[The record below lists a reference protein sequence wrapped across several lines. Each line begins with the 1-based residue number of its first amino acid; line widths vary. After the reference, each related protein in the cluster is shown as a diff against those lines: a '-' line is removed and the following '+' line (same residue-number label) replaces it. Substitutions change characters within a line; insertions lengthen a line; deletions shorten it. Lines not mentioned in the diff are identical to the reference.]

1 MSQQIGCSRFELF
14 PDESRGS
21 FDSGF
26 TESGTKLT
34 AFEHHAPGRIHFG
47 KFHLFELKIGAHTD
61 SKVYKI
67 RNVNSSRR
75 LPLNVFI
82 FEQKYVGKGFAVML
96 VTKRWGG
103 TAPDMDLR
111 DPTRVTKQTS
121 ERVDPGFEIHGRF
134 HRSSKTGVLHY
145 SFNHYC

>member
-67 RNVNSSRR
+67 RNVNSSCR

-103 TAPDMDLR
+103 TAPR
-111 DPTRVTKQTS
+111 HGS
-121 ERVDPGFEIHGRF
+121 EGSNSGNETNKWKSRPWFWNPRPISLKFQNRGIA
-134 HRSSKTGVLHY
+134 LLL
-145 SFNHYC
+145 